1 MNKKEILKML
11 ERLKEDVPY
20 LKDFKMKKPSC
31 SFYREYDWGRQ
42 WINFN
47 DYYHS
52 IDKQRNALDVEFRP
66 TYGIDFSV
74 LDTWLRPIYKK
85 FEAIGGMETVVYP
98 SASLFV
104 KESLLQNDLGSFTFK
119 FLEDGTDF
127 EKDYQYMKNTIAEHA
142 TYIFENYSS
151 IEAYYHFFV
160 ETYLNKQ
167 WCLMKSDAPEIFH
180 MLAAAKIYKPSQYEQ
195 IKDRILDIW
204 DKSWMKTLDLM
215 SCYDLF
221 VVYREDILACLEA
234 ADLSVD
240 AQVVSRSETWNHP
253 SLGDYL
259 KRNLF
264 KGEPRSYYT
273 ISTT

>member
-1 MNKKEILKML
+1 
-11 ERLKEDVPY
+11 
-20 LKDFKMKKPSC
+20 
-31 SFYREYDWGRQ
+31 
-42 WINFN
+42 
-47 DYYHS
+47 
-52 IDKQRNALDVEFRP
+52 
-66 TYGIDFSV
+66 
-74 LDTWLRPIYKK
+74 
-85 FEAIGGMETVVYP
+85 
-98 SASLFV
+98 
-104 KESLLQNDLGSFTFK
+104 
-119 FLEDGTDF
+119 
-127 EKDYQYMKNTIAEHA
+127 
-142 TYIFENYSS
+142 
-151 IEAYYHFFV
+151 
-160 ETYLNKQ
+160 
-167 WCLMKSDAPEIFH
+167 MKSDAPEIFH

-240 AQVVSRSETWNHP
+240 AQVISRGKTWNHP